1 MSIEKNKEI
10 ISRLFEIVRSHDL
23 SALEEVCDESIVYRN
38 NEEGE
43 MQGLDAYREML
54 REDIEAF
61 PDLDPELQEMIGEGD
76 RVSSVHIARGTHE
89 GDYVGIAPA
98 GRRMELVVSD
108 HFTLRS
114 GKVIEHREFNDVLTM
129 LRQLGAASDELRP
142 GGRDWPRRGMR
153 LRPH

>member
-10 ISRLFEIVRSHDL
+10 ISRLFEIIRSHDL

-38 NEEGE
+38 NQEEE
-43 MQGLDAYREML
+43 LQGLDAYREML

-114 GKVIEHREFNDVLTM
+114 GKVIKHREFNDVLTM

-142 GGRDWPRRGMR
+142 GGRDWPRCGKR
-153 LRPH
+153 LRLQ